1 MTNMSVIH
9 NYTDKKKFNNTSYNN
24 DKERFLTYNLSDI
37 NGNKTKEIK
46 LRINEPL
53 NSTFMKIGKYNFN
66 SEDNKINN
74 INNKIQSLSHKN
86 INNEK
91 IKNIKHFP
99 YPPLKNTY
107 LKKNLSDIFYKNKKF
122 RNTFLNIKNKYLPLI
137 KNKQEKFNVPWIFI
151 NSLEYVKKKE
161 KNKIC
166 K

>member
-1 MTNMSVIH
+1 
-9 NYTDKKKFNNTSYNN
+9 
-24 DKERFLTYNLSDI
+24 
-37 NGNKTKEIK
+37 
-46 LRINEPL
+46 
-53 NSTFMKIGKYNFN
+53 MKIGKYNFN